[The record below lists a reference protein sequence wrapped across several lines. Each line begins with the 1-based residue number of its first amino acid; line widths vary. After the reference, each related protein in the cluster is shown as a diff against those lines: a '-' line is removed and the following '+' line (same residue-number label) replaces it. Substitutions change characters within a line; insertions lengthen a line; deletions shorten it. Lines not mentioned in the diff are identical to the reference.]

1 MMDNT
6 KESWSS
12 LPMAYIEHI
21 GEYNII
27 DCNDWKLN
35 CIPFLKLFLLW
46 FVLILKTHC
55 PAPTVV

>member
-35 CIPFLKLFLLW
+35 CIPF
-46 FVLILKTHC
+46 
-55 PAPTVV
+55 